1 MMKRTWIIVLLSLT
15 AFACAAQSEQRAA
28 APEKIQTED
37 RTTAGIVD
45 AQLAAYN
52 QHDLDALLHFF
63 HPDIESFKFPG
74 ERQLQGLKSLRETF
88 ANQFNH
94 QPREVVV
101 ERIVEKNHV
110 IDKVEV
116 TIVVEGQTMTHHGTV
131 IYTIEDN
138 LIRTMMFL

>member
-15 AFACAAQSEQRAA
+15 AFACAVQPEQRAA

-37 RTTAGIVD
+37 RTAAGIVD

-74 ERQLQGLKSLRETF
+74 ERQLQGLESLRETF

-116 TIVVEGQTMTHHGTV
+116 TFVVEGQTMTHHGTV

>member
-15 AFACAAQSEQRAA
+15 AFACAAQPEQRAA

-37 RTTAGIVD
+37 RTAAGIVD

>member
-15 AFACAAQSEQRAA
+15 AFACAVQPEQRAA

-37 RTTAGIVD
+37 RTAAGIVD

>member
-15 AFACAAQSEQRAA
+15 AFACAAQSEQRA
-28 APEKIQTED
+28 KIQTED
-37 RTTAGIVD
+37 RTAAGIVD

-74 ERQLQGLKSLRETF
+74 ERQLQGLKSLREAF

>member
-15 AFACAAQSEQRAA
+15 AFACAAQSEQRA
-28 APEKIQTED
+28 KIQTED
-37 RTTAGIVD
+37 RTAAGIVD